1 MLYLRFHKCISAS
14 MAITLLLQ
22 AVPSGL
28 EEIVKSVAVIGLV
41 PTLLILVLLA
51 YKNRTDAIIKLL
63 EDQNKQLLDEILR
76 GRRL

>member
-1 MLYLRFHKCISAS
+1 MLRLLAHQCISAV
-14 MAITLLLQ
+14 MAIAFLLQ
-22 AVPSGL
+22 VDPGGIG
-28 EEIVKSVAVIGLV
+28 EIVKSVAVIGLV

-63 EDQNKQLLDEILR
+63 EEQNKQLLDEILR